1 MTAQAPSAPVR
12 PVAGSWP
19 GRPAG
24 VPGAV
29 PPPPLPLSFLAAAAF
44 GLIASGA
51 VLVWARGA
59 GAADPT
65 AGPVI
70 AAAHLGMLATL
81 SMGVL
86 GAMHQFTPVVTQRP
100 LRSIRLGWAT
110 FLAWLAAAWL
120 LPFGIA
126 TGQEGVAEAGGGLAA
141 VAIALLVVNLW
152 RPLSARGKGAPV
164 TGLRLAVAGFVTTAC
179 FGVVYVGDRRGGWFV
194 LAGHVVLAHAVIGL
208 FAWLGLTYVSVA
220 GKLWPMFFLSHVPGR
235 HRAAW
240 VAVWAVPAG
249 VALLSPG
256 LLLGLPW
263 LAWAGAAVL
272 AAGLGAHLV
281 SLEAHLRHRRRK
293 ADLHL
298 VFVGT
303 SALWLPAGAGLALAA
318 ALLMAHHHHAGMALA
333 AAAVTAFAGWL
344 LEALVGHAHKVVPF
358 IVWSVLRARGIST
371 VSGRPLGFADLY
383 DHRLAAVVYGL
394 VTVGIAAL
402 CIGFGASL
410 PAAIAAGGVLLIAS
424 GVAVAVNLSLI
435 PARMLWG
442 PGTSRVGRPAQQQT
456 AEPETAQPAVTPR
469 RNGERATTMEQAH
482 HADPGRQARSATLSW
497 VAIAVAGVAVLMAA
511 SALWPGRPGGAG
523 TAATSGASSTVVAN
537 GEVKT
542 FSVELGDMFVRPS
555 SISVP
560 YGTRVVLHV
569 ANDGAMSHDLQLEGG
584 STGTGMLSPGQRKTV
599 DYGIFGHTEQAWCTV
614 PGHMAAGMVLAI
626 KVTGA
631 GGGRASSGT
640 SGMSGPGMSGTSG
653 TTSAGTSAGDA
664 AINLGATPGAGWRP
678 FDAALAPAPGG
689 AVHRVTM
696 VAQDKQIQVAPGVT
710 QDMWTFNGQVP
721 GPTLRGHVGD
731 LFIVTLVNHSNMGHS
746 LDFHAASQPM
756 EAMRTIGPGQSMTER
771 FRARYAGIFLYHC
784 GTAPTLEHLA
794 NGMFGAVIIDP
805 PHLAPVS
812 HEFLIEQSELY
823 LGPQGRSGDY
833 TKMLRGQPDAVV
845 FNEYANQYLFSP
857 LRVRAGQRVRIWV
870 LDAGPSDDSAFHV
883 VGAQFDTVF
892 NNGAYLLQPGD
903 PADGAAQTLNLM
915 PGEGGF
921 VEFTVPAAGM
931 YEMVDHHFDHA
942 ATGAA
947 GYLVASAP

>member
-1 MTAQAPSAPVR
+1 MPAP
-12 PVAGSWP
+12 G
-19 GRPAG
+19 PAG
-24 VPGAV
+24 PGGARGAA
-29 PPPPLPLSFLAAAAF
+29 PPPPLPLSFLAAAAL

-51 VLVWARGA
+51 LLVWARGA

-70 AAAHLGMLATL
+70 AAVHLGMLATL

-110 FLAWLAAAWL
+110 FLTWLAAAWL

-126 TGQEGVAEAGGGLAA
+126 TGQEGVVEAGGGFAA

-179 FGVVYVGDRRGGWFV
+179 FGVVYVADRRGGWFV
-194 LAGHVVLAHAVIGL
+194 LTGHVVLAHAVIGL

-220 GKLWPMFFLSHVPGR
+220 RKLWPMFFLSHVPGK

-263 LAWAGAAVL
+263 LAWGGAVVL
-272 AAGLGAHLV
+272 AVGLGAHLV
-281 SLEAHLRHRRRK
+281 SLGAHLRHRRRK

-303 SALWLPAGAGLALAA
+303 SALWLLAGAGLALAA
-318 ALLMAHHHHAGMALA
+318 SLLIAHHHHVGMALA

-344 LEALVGHAHKVVPF
+344 LEALAGHAHKVVPF

-383 DHRLAAVVYGL
+383 DHRLAAAVYGL
-394 VTVGIAAL
+394 VTAGIAAL
-402 CIGFGASL
+402 CTGFGASL

-424 GVAVAVNLSLI
+424 GVAVAVNLSFT

-442 PGTSRVGRPAQQQT
+442 PGTSRAGRPAQ
-456 AEPETAQPAVTPR
+456 PETAQPEAAQPEAAQPEAAQPEAAQPAVTPQR
-469 RNGERATTMEQAH
+469 EGKGATAMEQAR
-482 HADPGRQARSATLSW
+482 HADPGRQARPATLSW
-497 VAIAVAGVAVLMAA
+497 VAIAIAGVAVLMAA
-511 SALWPGRPGGAG
+511 SALWPGRPSGAG
-523 TAATSGASSTVVAN
+523 TATAGTHTTVVPN

-542 FSVELGDMFVRPS
+542 FSIELGDLFVRPS

-560 YGTRVVLHV
+560 YGTRVVLQV

-584 STGTGMLSPGQRKTV
+584 ALGTGMLSPGQRKTV
-599 DYGIFGHTEQAWCTV
+599 GYGVFGHTEQAWCTV
-614 PGHMAAGMVLAI
+614 PGHMAAGMILTI

-631 GGGRASSGT
+631 AGSRALA
-640 SGMSGPGMSGTSG
+640 GMP
-653 TTSAGTSAGDA
+653 AGTSAGDA
-664 AINLGATPGAGWRP
+664 TINFGATPKAGWRP
-678 FDAALAPAPGG
+678 FDAALAPALGG
-689 AVHRVTM
+689 AVHRITM
-696 VAQDKQIQVAPGVT
+696 VAQDKLMQVAPGVT

-771 FRARYAGIFLYHC
+771 FRVRYAGIFLYHC

-823 LGPQGRSGDY
+823 LGPQRRPGDY
-833 TKMLRGQPDAVV
+833 TKMLRGQPDAAV

-857 LRVRAGQRVRIWV
+857 LRARAGQRVRIWV

-892 NNGAYLLQPGD
+892 NNGAYLLQPGN

-921 VEFTVPAAGM
+921 VEFTVPAAGR
-931 YEMVDHHFDHA
+931 YEIVDHHFDHA